1 MNKNVF
7 DFRGSK
13 VAKTLIFYTH
23 THTHTHLSIAEQKK
37 SPMAILRG
45 ATERSI
51 RYFCLRLF
59 GGVIRFKRR
68 SVRKGLLTLNFYTFT
83 FCMDLPLNRI
93 VF

>member
-1 MNKNVF
+1 MSKIMCN
-7 DFRGSK
+7 FRGQK

-23 THTHTHLSIAEQKK
+23 SIAEQKK

-51 RYFCLRLF
+51 RYFC
-59 GGVIRFKRR
+59 
-68 SVRKGLLTLNFYTFT
+68 
-83 FCMDLPLNRI
+83 MDLPLNRI